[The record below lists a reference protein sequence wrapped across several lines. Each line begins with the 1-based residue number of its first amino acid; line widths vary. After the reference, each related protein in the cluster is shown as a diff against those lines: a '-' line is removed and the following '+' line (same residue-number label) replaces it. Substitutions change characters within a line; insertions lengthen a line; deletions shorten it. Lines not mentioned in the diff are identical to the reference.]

1 MSECRRDGEAERVKV
16 EEPAREQEE
25 EDGRK
30 WLRVCI
36 APPPPPPPSPPLLV
50 HLLLKE
56 IEATNAA
63 VRLLFR
69 SLKKKKAA
77 LKG

>member
-1 MSECRRDGEAERVKV
+1 MSAGGTEAACVNV
-16 EEPAREQEE
+16 EEPAREQEK

-30 WLRVCI
+30 WLRVCK
-36 APPPPPPPSPPLLV
+36 APPHPTPPPPLR
-50 HLLLKE
+50 E

-69 SLKKKKAA
+69 SLKKKKKAA

>member
-1 MSECRRDGEAERVKV
+1 MRQGLSECRRDGEAECVKV
-16 EEPAREQEE
+16 DEPAREQEE
-25 EDGRK
+25 EEGRK

-36 APPPPPPPSPPLLV
+36 ASPPPPV
-50 HLLLKE
+50 RLLLKE

-69 SLKKKKAA
+69 SLGKKKEAA